1 MIFLRLRN
9 YCALCF
15 KLCET
20 AYDEINMKPMTAMRM
35 NITSRFLKIDLKR
48 MRFVSLME
56 DGDGVSPVISF
67 LTV

>member
-9 YCALCF
+9 YCALCLR
-15 KLCET
+15 LCET
-20 AYDEINMKPMTAMRM
+20 VYDEINMKPTTTMRM

-48 MRFVSLME
+48 MRFLSLME